1 MRYTAINLLEE
12 KLRQAGNSGEYTLQK
27 ISIPVPNE
35 NLKLEGYLC
44 TPHNRS
50 GYYYSVE
57 HPKQRIVLHYTAGSL
72 RSDLF
77 TLSSHNRHVSVP
89 FVIARDGTIYQLFS
103 SKFWSGHL
111 GKGLGNTNTNNAQ
124 DKCSIGIEISNYGF
138 LSEKSGNL
146 ETYYSRL
153 KNSNGVPGPVDVYC
167 SLTEREAYEKLN
179 TPFRQQIYY
188 AAYTEAQYESLIILL
203 RYLTARYNIP
213 RQFLPESI
221 RYQAT
226 NEVLN
231 FKGIVTHINY
241 RVDGKWD
248 IGPAFNWKKLID
260 GVQAA
265 EFKPTIH
272 RGAATRGVENAL
284 GSEQELD
291 SLLPEAKDPALENEP
306 YEEVQRT
313 SGDGEELKDTKQKR
327 GIKSKDKKQEK
338 DLPGQ
343 VKKLSKRERSM
354 THLTKSEPPN
364 DFRESLEGMPPPSI
378 NEIDGLESTG
388 SAPGDLPS
396 GETVIN
402 EKSPKPASPPS

>member
-12 KLRQAGNSGEYTLQK
+12 KFRQTAGNGAYSLQK

-35 NLKLEGYLC
+35 TVKLEGYLC
-44 TPHNRS
+44 TPHNRA
-50 GYYYSVE
+50 GYYYNIE
-57 HPKQRIVLHYTAGSL
+57 HPKKRIVLHYTAGSL
-72 RSDLF
+72 GSDLF
-77 TLSSHNRHVSVP
+77 TLSSDNRHVSVP

-111 GKGLGNTNTNNAQ
+111 GKGLGNTNTGNAQ

-138 LSEKSGNL
+138 LTEKSGNL

-153 KNSNGVPGPVDVYC
+153 KNSKGVPGPVDIYC
-167 SLTEREAYEKLN
+167 SLTENEAYEKLIN
-179 TPFRQQIYY
+179 PFRQQVFY

-213 RQFLPESI
+213 REFLSESV

-248 IGPAFNWKKLID
+248 IGPAFKWKKLIE

-265 EFKPTIH
+265 EFKLTLQ
-272 RGAATRGVENAL
+272 RNLTTRSAERAIP
-284 GSEQELD
+284 SEQQLE
-291 SLLPEAKDPALENEP
+291 SLLPKAKDAAMEDEP
-306 YEEVQRT
+306 YEEIQRT
-313 SGDGEELKDTKQKR
+313 NGDEELNENKN
-327 GIKSKDKKQEK
+327 
-338 DLPGQ
+338 
-343 VKKLSKRERSM
+343 ERSDRQKKEDAIK
-354 THLTKSEPPN
+354 TTNDHHGKSHN
-364 DFRESLEGMPPPSI
+364 LRSK
-378 NEIDGLESTG
+378 NKTSTRKG
-388 SAPGDLPS
+388 
-396 GETVIN
+396 
-402 EKSPKPASPPS
+402 